1 MVNNVVSIATK
12 PLVYSTFRYIS
23 NKVWNA
29 LAEYIDNAIQSYF
42 DHKDILSKINPEGGK
57 LRVSIDIDFDKDT
70 IVIED
75 NAFGITKENFQRAF
89 ELANIPLDNKGL
101 NEFGMGMKV
110 SSIWLSN
117 VWQVVTT
124 AYGEDFLKTVTF
136 DLKEV
141 VEKEE
146 MSLPVTESICDN
158 GSHFTKITLSHLS
171 GNKPTPR
178 QLSYIKKHL
187 ASIYTMH
194 LRNQTLDLIVN
205 GEKLEYKELAI
216 LKAPKYNE
224 PNGEPIEWKK
234 EIDFKFG
241 DKYAVKG
248 FIALLDTMSTSV
260 DNGFLL
266 FRRGRV
272 IGSSYDGRYRP
283 KELCGQEGS
292 PLYKRVF
299 GELYLTGF
307 DVSFTKNSFQ
317 EDDEFAEFVN
327 LLRAHLSED
336 KTFDLFAQGQHYTK
350 PKTVKEIKNIGARLV
365 NQIASGFTK
374 PIVHNGNS
382 SEGPEDEK
390 KSEDTPVV
398 VIPVTK
404 EQSTIN
410 EKSPSISEELSEG
423 ITVCVLLDN
432 NEKIQITINTG
443 ESSQGLYTFND
454 IGNHKYLATINL
466 KNNVFQ
472 RFASSLSTQEGQELL
487 SYFIEVS
494 VASEVS
500 LINGGSNAATIFRNT
515 FNKLFGTI

>member
-1 MVNNVVSIATK
+1 MANNTVSIATK

-29 LAEYIDNAIQSYF
+29 LAEYIDNAIQSYL
-42 DHKDILSKINPEGGK
+42 DHKDILSKINPDGGK
-57 LRVSIDIDFDKDT
+57 LRVSIDIDFDRDV

-75 NAFGITKENFQRAF
+75 NAFGITKENYQRAF

-124 AYGEDFLKTVTF
+124 AYGDDVLKTVTF
-136 DLKEV
+136 DLEEV

-146 MSLPVTESICDN
+146 MSLPVTESICDKE
-158 GSHFTKITLSHLS
+158 SHFTKITLSHLS

-178 QLSYIKKHL
+178 QLGYIKKHL

-205 GEKLEYKELAI
+205 GERLEYKELAI

-224 PNGEPIEWKK
+224 PNGEPIVWKK

-272 IGSSYDGRYRP
+272 IGSSYDERYRP

-317 EDDEFAEFVN
+317 EDDDFAEFVK
-327 LLRAHLSED
+327 LLREHLNED
-336 KTFDLFAQGQHYTK
+336 KTFDLFAQGQHYIK
-350 PKTVKEIKNIGARLV
+350 PKTAKEIKNIGAKLV
-365 NQIASGFTK
+365 TQIASGFTK
-374 PIVHNGNS
+374 PVVHSDNS
-382 SEGPEDEK
+382 TNVPDVENKPKDK
-390 KSEDTPVV
+390 PVI
-398 VIPVTK
+398 VIPVTR
-404 EQSTIN
+404 EQTTIN
-410 EKSPSISEELSEG
+410 EESPSASEELSEG
-423 ITVCVLLDN
+423 ITVCVSLDN
-432 NEKIQITINTG
+432 NEKIQIIIKTG
-443 ESSQGLYTFND
+443 ELSQGLYTLSAIED
-454 IGNHKYLATINL
+454 HKYLATINL
-466 KNNVFQ
+466 KNKVFQ

-494 VASEVS
+494 VASELS
-500 LINGGSNAATIFRNT
+500 LLKGGSNAATIFRNT
-515 FNKLFGTI
+515 FNQLFGTI